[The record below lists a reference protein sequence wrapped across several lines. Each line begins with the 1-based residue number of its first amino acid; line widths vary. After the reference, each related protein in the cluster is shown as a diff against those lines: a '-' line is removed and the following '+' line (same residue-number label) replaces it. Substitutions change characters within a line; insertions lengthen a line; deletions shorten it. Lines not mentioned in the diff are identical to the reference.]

1 MLIPADEIVA
11 KSVIGKLGNKT
22 LWAVSTIGGLHLVEA
37 RSPDGSKQVIG
48 AGSHRGVARM
58 TAKRMHQDIEWTML
72 EKSQEVDERDV
83 ADVMDF
89 WMEVVKRAQQKL
101 S

>member
-1 MLIPADEIVA
+1 
-11 KSVIGKLGNKT
+11 
-22 LWAVSTIGGLHLVEA
+22 
-37 RSPDGSKQVIG
+37 
-48 AGSHRGVARM
+48 M